1 MADVALQD
9 AAKELQKAKKKYQDA
24 ENSYTSYSES
34 HEKSSTKMSVQHEKA
49 LEQEMTSAY
58 RYYQKVSQ
66 RYVRE
71 KALKQRSYSSF
82 AVITAIT
89 VPQNPSNH
97 IIGYLLSFIILAL
110 VFTKFSYLYKERK
123 EHGISLDYGDL
134 FSPWAITIFVWGAI
148 LFLLGFSGNM
158 LEPLSTAFYT
168 DIILW
173 VSILVATSFVVY
185 NLMPA
190 SKRTEDEYVDVN
202 GQVFNF
208 LYVVAMILTPLYIYQ
223 IYKLVMMFDTKD
235 LMMNI
240 RELAIHGDGYGF
252 LNYTY
257 VVNEVLLL
265 IGLWRY
271 PKIPWWQLATV
282 ILACLL
288 YAVANMEKITFFLV
302 FASSIFVLYE
312 RGKINMRAILV
323 GSTIVIVLF
332 YFFNLSRSG
341 EDSDYSQ
348 NESLLD
354 FIGMYVLS
362 APVAYGRLSH
372 TISDQFGSDTLWG
385 IYLYFGKYFLGTTE
399 VHQPFQDFVFVP
411 IGTNVYTIMRPYYTD
426 FGHVGVAFFA
436 FLNGMLMGVAYRM
449 MKNRN
454 SFGTCLYTYL
464 VYVLVLQFYDE
475 FLTSCLP
482 MVGQMLI
489 LLILVTQQKFKFSF
503 NRR

>member
-1 MADVALQD
+1 MIKKYPYITATLVATLLAIVVWLCVPKEYTAVTKVSDEYKEMDLAIGLDNMMAQIKKTLDYGNTGINDMGVYCKLLTTEDFARSISHKQVPDKGMTYGEYLAKEDTVEAVLDHINYNFSNKQQTLTISFTDRESIVAAQMLDSVTAQLQQIVTSNRQRMADVALQD

-208 LYVVAMILTPLYIYQ
+208 LYVVAMILTPLYI
-223 IYKLVMMFDTKD
+223 
-235 LMMNI
+235 
-240 RELAIHGDGYGF
+240 
-252 LNYTY
+252 
-257 VVNEVLLL
+257 
-265 IGLWRY
+265 
-271 PKIPWWQLATV
+271 
-282 ILACLL
+282 
-288 YAVANMEKITFFLV
+288 
-302 FASSIFVLYE
+302 
-312 RGKINMRAILV
+312 
-323 GSTIVIVLF
+323 
-332 YFFNLSRSG
+332 
-341 EDSDYSQ
+341 
-348 NESLLD
+348 
-354 FIGMYVLS
+354 
-362 APVAYGRLSH
+362 
-372 TISDQFGSDTLWG
+372 
-385 IYLYFGKYFLGTTE
+385 
-399 VHQPFQDFVFVP
+399 
-411 IGTNVYTIMRPYYTD
+411 
-426 FGHVGVAFFA
+426 
-436 FLNGMLMGVAYRM
+436 
-449 MKNRN
+449 
-454 SFGTCLYTYL
+454 
-464 VYVLVLQFYDE
+464 
-475 FLTSCLP
+475 
-482 MVGQMLI
+482 
-489 LLILVTQQKFKFSF
+489 
-503 NRR
+503 